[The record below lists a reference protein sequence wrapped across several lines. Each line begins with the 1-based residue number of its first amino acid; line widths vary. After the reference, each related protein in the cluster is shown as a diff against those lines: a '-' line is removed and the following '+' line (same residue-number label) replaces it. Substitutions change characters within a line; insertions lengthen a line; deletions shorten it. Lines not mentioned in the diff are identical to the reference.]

1 MATKKAAPAGLKIK
15 LVKSLIG
22 AKDNQIATAKALGL
36 KKVGN
41 ETVQPDNEATNGK
54 IKTIIHLVEVTKA

>member
-1 MATKKAAPAGLKIK
+1 MAKKASELKIK

-36 KKVGN
+36 TKVGN
-41 ETVQPDNEATNGK
+41 ETVQPDNDATNGK

>member
-1 MATKKAAPAGLKIK
+1 MATKKASLLKIK

-41 ETVQPDNEATNGK
+41 ETVQPDNDATNGK

>member
-1 MATKKAAPAGLKIK
+1 MAKKASELKSK

-22 AKDNQIATAKALGL
+22 EKNNQIATAKALGL
-36 KKVGN
+36 KKVRN
-41 ETVQPDNEATNGK
+41 ETVQPDNDATNGK

>member
-1 MATKKAAPAGLKIK
+1 MAKKASELKIK

-41 ETVQPDNEATNGK
+41 ETVQPDNDATNGK

>member
-1 MATKKAAPAGLKIK
+1 MAKKASELKIK

-41 ETVQPDNEATNGK
+41 ETVQPDNDATNGK
-54 IKTIIHLVEVTKA
+54 INTIIHLVEVTKA

>member
-1 MATKKAAPAGLKIK
+1 MAKKASELKIK

>member
-1 MATKKAAPAGLKIK
+1 MAKKASGLKIK